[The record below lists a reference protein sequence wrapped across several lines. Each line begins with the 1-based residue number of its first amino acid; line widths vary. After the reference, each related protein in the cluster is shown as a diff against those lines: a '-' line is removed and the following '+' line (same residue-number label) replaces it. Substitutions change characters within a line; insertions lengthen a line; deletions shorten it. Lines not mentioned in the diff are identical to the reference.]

1 LSTSTNLEFKFVE
14 STNFFSTNFIDKFAI
29 DIFCIRQNWCFP
41 YETPHK
47 LISYAKK
54 DVRTR
59 KISSFLLEK
68 FFKRIFLDR
77 RYTLKHRS
85 ILMNTNYRRKSITYI
100 SLFRTRLSQT
110 LKVAMRDKFFFYNLS
125 VCSILGRLTT
135 GITRK

>member
-1 LSTSTNLEFKFVE
+1 MNERERARRTTCKHSLSRNISSN
-14 STNFFSTNFIDKFAI
+14 
-29 DIFCIRQNWCFP
+29 

-110 LKVAMRDKFFFYNLS
+110 LKVAMRDKFFSTIFQFVRFLED
-125 VCSILGRLTT
+125 
-135 GITRK
+135 